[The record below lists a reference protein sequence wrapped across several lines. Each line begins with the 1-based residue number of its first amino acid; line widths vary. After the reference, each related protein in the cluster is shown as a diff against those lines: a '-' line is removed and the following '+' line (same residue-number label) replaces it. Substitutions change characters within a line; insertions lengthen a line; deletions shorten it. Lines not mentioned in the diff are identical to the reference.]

1 MTYYY
6 LAADGSTAGP
16 ETLEVLTALAATGA
30 ITLATLV
37 VPAGG
42 EDWTPLARVLRY
54 YYPDE
59 SGASAGPVAF
69 SELHRLNQI
78 AALAAETWVLEA
90 GGTEWKA
97 LSEVLAAGGVA
108 AVVPAAPAPP
118 VAAPAMPRT
127 ATGAYIPH
135 GSQTHA
141 HAADPYAP
149 PRAHSGQRVV
159 VRRHHNPGIG
169 RAPFFLLHLLIAFLS
184 WLVIF
189 LFIMT
194 KTAPQARNPWAM
206 TGDFVNQM
214 LEQAMVLS
222 MVVNGLAAAAS
233 VLLTWHRLRNV
244 GWPGPLA
251 FLNLLPV
258 VLLFLSG
265 GGGILFVMLGLVC
278 QVLAGLLFILLLIF
292 PPGFS
297 RHRRFD
303 TAAKVNSIIIGLL
316 IAGIAVLIVIA
327 PKKAAE
333 QMEMELEK
341 ETKKARSAQ
350 TAPEKP

>member
-16 ETLEVLTALAATGA
+16 ETLEALTALVASGA
-30 ITLATLV
+30 ISLATLV

-42 EDWTPLARVLRY
+42 EDWTPLARVLRF

-59 SGASAGPVAF
+59 TGATAGPVAF

-78 AALAAETWVLEA
+78 AALGPEKWVMEQ

-97 LSEVLAAGGVA
+97 LADVLAAGGVE
-108 AVVPAAPAPP
+108 AVAPP
-118 VAAPAMPRT
+118 IAAPAMPRT
-127 ATGAYIPH
+127 ATGAFRPQAAGH
-135 GSQTHA
+135 THA
-141 HAADPYAP
+141 VAAADPYAA
-149 PRAHSGQRVV
+149 PRAQGGQRVV

-169 RAPFFLLHLLIAFLS
+169 RAPYFLLHLLAVFLG

-194 KTAPQARNPWAM
+194 KTAPHARNPGAM
-206 TGDFVNQM
+206 TADFFRLM
-214 LEQAMVLS
+214 FEQALVLGL
-222 MVVNGLAAAAS
+222 VVNGIVGISS

-244 GWPGPLA
+244 GWPAPLA

-258 VLLFLSG
+258 VLIFFAARADTGPAVGLAIVG
-265 GGGILFVMLGLVC
+265 IVCQAAAGIL
-278 QVLAGLLFILLLIF
+278 AILLLIF
-292 PPGFS
+292 PPGFA

-303 TAAKVNSIIIGLL
+303 TAAKVNSVIIGLL
-316 IAGIAVLIVIA
+316 IAGGVALAILA
-327 PKKAAE
+327 PAKAQDQLQE
-333 QMEMELEK
+333 ELEK
-341 ETKKARSAQ
+341 VKPATPSSAKEN
-350 TAPEKP
+350 P

>member
-16 ETLEVLTALAATGA
+16 ETLEALTALVASGV
-30 ITLATLV
+30 ISLATLV

-42 EDWTPLARVLRY
+42 EDWTPLARVLRF

-59 SGASAGPVAF
+59 TGATAGPVAF

-78 AALAAETWVLEA
+78 AALAAETWVMEQ

-97 LSEVLAAGGVA
+97 LSAVLAAGGVEA
-108 AVVPAAPAPP
+108 ISPP
-118 VAAPAMPRT
+118 VAAPALPRT
-127 ATGAYIPH
+127 ATGSYRPQASGH
-135 GSQTHA
+135 THA
-141 HAADPYAP
+141 VAAADPYAA
-149 PRAHSGQRVV
+149 PRAQGGHRVV

-169 RAPFFLLHLLIAFLS
+169 RAPFFLLHLLAVFLG

-194 KTAPQARNPWAM
+194 KTAPHARNPGAM
-206 TGDFVNQM
+206 TADFFRLM
-214 LEQAMVLS
+214 FEQALVLGL
-222 MVVNGLAAAAS
+222 VVNSIVGIAS
-233 VLLTWHRLRNV
+233 VVLTWYRLRNV

-251 FLNLLPV
+251 FLNVLPV
-258 VLLFLSG
+258 ALLFLSG

-278 QVLAGLLFILLLIF
+278 QAVAGLLFILLLIF

-316 IAGIAVLIVIA
+316 IAGVVALVLIA
-327 PKKAAE
+327 PGKAAA
-333 QMEMELEK
+333 QLEK
-341 ETKKARSAQ
+341 EAEKVRTPSSA
-350 TAPEKP
+350 TEKP